1 MEELLELEME
11 ETMEE
16 TMEEDPIDKMM
27 GLKAEVNQMK
37 AMIAENIRLIA
48 EGDDVEG
55 REFLKSHLEMEVLKK
70 EREIAKLEA
79 LI

>member
-1 MEELLELEME
+1 MEELLELE
-11 ETMEE
+11 MEE

>member
-1 MEELLELEME
+1 MIMVEEMILEPEVRE
-11 ETMEE
+11 ES
-16 TMEEDPIDKMM
+16 PIDRLV

-70 EREIAKLEA
+70 EKEINTLQEQINA
-79 LI
+79 

>member
-1 MEELLELEME
+1 MVEEMILEPE
-11 ETMEE
+11 EREE
-16 TMEEDPIDKMM
+16 SPIDRLM

-70 EREIAKLEA
+70 EKEINTLQEQ
-79 LI
+79 ING

>member
-1 MEELLELEME
+1 MEELLELE
-11 ETMEE
+11 MEE

-70 EREIAKLEA
+70 EREIAKLET

>member
-1 MEELLELEME
+1 MVEEMILEPE
-11 ETMEE
+11 EREE
-16 TMEEDPIDKMM
+16 SPIDRLM

-70 EREIAKLEA
+70 EEEINTLQEQINA
-79 LI
+79 

>member
-1 MEELLELEME
+1 MVEEMILEPE
-11 ETMEE
+11 EREE
-16 TMEEDPIDKMM
+16 SPIDRLM

-55 REFLKSHLEMEVLKK
+55 REFLKSHLEMEVLRK
-70 EREIAKLEA
+70 EEEINTLQEQINA
-79 LI
+79 

>member
-1 MEELLELEME
+1 MVEEMILEPE
-11 ETMEE
+11 EREE
-16 TMEEDPIDKMM
+16 SPIDRLV

-70 EREIAKLEA
+70 EKEINTLQEQINA
-79 LI
+79 

>member
-1 MEELLELEME
+1 MVEEMILEPE
-11 ETMEE
+11 EREE
-16 TMEEDPIDKMM
+16 SPIDRLM

-48 EGDDVEG
+48 EGDDIEG

-70 EREIAKLEA
+70 EEEINTLQEQINA
-79 LI
+79 

>member
-1 MEELLELEME
+1 MVEEMILEPE
-11 ETMEE
+11 EREE
-16 TMEEDPIDKMM
+16 SPIDRLM

-70 EREIAKLEA
+70 EKEINTLQEQINA
-79 LI
+79 

>member
-1 MEELLELEME
+1 MAEEMILEPE
-11 ETMEE
+11 EREE
-16 TMEEDPIDKMM
+16 NPIDRLM

-37 AMIAENIRLIA
+37 AMIAENIKLIA

-70 EREIAKLEA
+70 EREIAKLETQM
-79 LI
+79 

>member
-1 MEELLELEME
+1 MVEEMILEPE
-11 ETMEE
+11 EREE
-16 TMEEDPIDKMM
+16 NPIDRLI

-70 EREIAKLEA
+70 EKEIATLQEQINA
-79 LI
+79 

>member
-1 MEELLELEME
+1 MVEEMILEPE
-11 ETMEE
+11 EREE
-16 TMEEDPIDKMM
+16 NPIDRLM

-70 EREIAKLEA
+70 EKEIATLQEQINA
-79 LI
+79 

>member
-1 MEELLELEME
+1 MVEEMILEPE
-11 ETMEE
+11 EREE
-16 TMEEDPIDKMM
+16 SPIDRLM

-55 REFLKSHLEMEVLKK
+55 REFLKSHLEMVVLKK
-70 EREIAKLEA
+70 EKEIAKLEA
-79 LI
+79 QI

>member
-1 MEELLELEME
+1 MVEEMILEPE
-11 ETMEE
+11 EREE
-16 TMEEDPIDKMM
+16 SPIDRLM

-70 EREIAKLEA
+70 EKEIAKLEA
-79 LI
+79 QI

>member
-1 MEELLELEME
+1 LLERLNSLIGLE
-11 ETMEE
+11 
-16 TMEEDPIDKMM
+16 KV
-27 GLKAEVNQMK
+27 KAEVNQMK

-70 EREIAKLEA
+70 EQEINTLQEQINA
-79 LI
+79 

>member
-1 MEELLELEME
+1 MVEEMILEPE
-11 ETMEE
+11 EREE
-16 TMEEDPIDKMM
+16 SPIDRLM

-70 EREIAKLEA
+70 EKEIAELETQ
-79 LI
+79 I

>member
-1 MEELLELEME
+1 MIMVEEMILEPEVRE
-11 ETMEE
+11 ES
-16 TMEEDPIDKMM
+16 PIDRLV

-55 REFLKSHLEMEVLKK
+55 REFLKFHLEMEVLKK
-70 EREIAKLEA
+70 EQEINTLQEQINA
-79 LI
+79 

>member
-1 MEELLELEME
+1 MVEELEMIE
-11 ETMEE
+11 EREE
-16 TMEEDPIDKMM
+16 NPVDKLA
-27 GLKAEVNQMK
+27 GLMAEVNQMK

-70 EREIAKLEA
+70 EKEINTLQEQINA
-79 LI
+79 

>member
-11 ETMEE
+11 EA
-16 TMEEDPIDKMM
+16 MEEDPIDKMM

-70 EREIAKLEA
+70 EKEIAKLEA
-79 LI
+79 QI

>member
-1 MEELLELEME
+1 MVEEMILEPE
-11 ETMEE
+11 EREE
-16 TMEEDPIDKMM
+16 SPIDRLM

-37 AMIAENIRLIA
+37 AMIAKNIRLIA

-70 EREIAKLEA
+70 EKEINTLQEQINA
-79 LI
+79 

>member
-1 MEELLELEME
+1 MIMVEEMILEPEVRE
-11 ETMEE
+11 ES
-16 TMEEDPIDKMM
+16 PIDRLM

-70 EREIAKLEA
+70 EKEINTLQEQINA
-79 LI
+79 

>member
-1 MEELLELEME
+1 MVEEMILEPE
-11 ETMEE
+11 EREE
-16 TMEEDPIDKMM
+16 NPIDRLI

-70 EREIAKLEA
+70 EKEITTLQEQINA
-79 LI
+79 

>member
-1 MEELLELEME
+1 MVEEMILEPE
-11 ETMEE
+11 EREE
-16 TMEEDPIDKMM
+16 NPIDRLM

-70 EREIAKLEA
+70 EKEINTLQEQINA
-79 LI
+79 

>member
-1 MEELLELEME
+1 MVEEMILEPEVRE
-11 ETMEE
+11 ES
-16 TMEEDPIDKMM
+16 PIDRLM

-70 EREIAKLEA
+70 EQEINTLQEQINA
-79 LI
+79 

>member
-1 MEELLELEME
+1 MAEEMILEPE
-11 ETMEE
+11 EREE
-16 TMEEDPIDKMM
+16 SPIDRLM

-70 EREIAKLEA
+70 EQEINTLQEQINA
-79 LI
+79 

>member
-1 MEELLELEME
+1 MGKLLELEME

-16 TMEEDPIDKMM
+16 DPIDRMM

-48 EGDDVEG
+48 EGDDIEG